1 VDDVRT
7 KIENNKDVYMPDLVP
22 GTRRY

>member
-7 KIENNKDVYMPDLVP
+7 KIMMAEEVFVP
-22 GTRRY
+22 NLAPTGRC